1 MGQQEKVA
9 TSLAGAVGEEISASL
24 APVDAELER
33 RYPGDPGTRQPV
45 HTVYVPGDVFAA
57 DTVRTWGDRA
67 LVALDE
73 HAPDAA
79 SFAAVLGLAD
89 DLAEP
94 VYSRVRAKLEREPIE
109 DLRVDFEDGYG
120 NRSDAEEDE
129 AAARAARLIAEA
141 YEQGTAAPYMGIRM
155 KCMEAPVR
163 ARGIRT
169 LDVFLSG
176 LMEAGGLPDGL
187 VLTLP
192 KVTYPE
198 QVTAMVRLLEAFEKA
213 RGLEPGRIGFEIQI
227 ETSQS
232 ILAADGTAAVARMIQ
247 AAEGRATGLH
257 YGTFDYSA
265 CLGVSAAYQASDHPA
280 ADHAKAVMQVAAAG
294 TGVRVSDGSTN
305 VLPVGPTEKV
315 HDAWRLHFGLTR
327 RALARAYYQGWDMHP
342 GHIPTRYAAV
352 FAFYREGFEQA
363 AARLARY
370 ANRTGG
376 DVMDEPATAKALSGY
391 LLRGLDCGALDIGE
405 VARLTGLTR
414 ADLEGFSAR
423 GAATSRHRRSRRR
436 QRVVRRP
443 AGAHVPLQ
451 AGRRHPL
458 LLSEQP
464 RSPLAQPPVGPR
476 PRAELLGRR
485 PEQLPQPGRPAQQV
499 GDERTL
505 RTRMPPRGTGAVAQH
520 AVAVDV
526 GVRAAQHRAVARLD
540 AYVGGGEPGAVEV
553 AGRHRHPSLA
563 SITASCSASSH
574 SRNSSR
580 TVPGALTGEA
590 DT

>member
-9 TSLAGAVGEEISASL
+9 TSLAGTVSEEISASL

-45 HTVYVPGDVFAA
+45 HTVYVPGDAFAA
-57 DTVRTWGDRA
+57 DTIRSWGDQA
-67 LVALDE
+67 LAALDE

-79 SFAAVLGLAD
+79 SFAAVLGLSEE
-89 DLAEP
+89 LAEP
-94 VYSRVRAKLEREPIE
+94 VYSRVRAKLQREPIE
-109 DLRVDFEDGYG
+109 DLRIDFEDGYQG
-120 NRSDAEEDE
+120 KDEDQD
-129 AAARAARLIAEA
+129 AARAARIVAEA
-141 YEQGTAAPYMGIRM
+141 YAQGTAAPYMGIRM
-155 KCMEAPVR
+155 KCMEAAVR
-163 ARGIRT
+163 DRGIRT
-169 LDVFLSG
+169 LDIFLTG
-176 LMEAGGLPDGL
+176 LIEAGGLPDGL

-213 RGLEPGRIGFEIQI
+213 HGLEPGRIGFEIQI

-232 ILAADGTAAVARMIQ
+232 ILAADGTATVARMIQ

-280 ADHAKAVMQVAAAG
+280 ADHAKAIMQVAAAG

-315 HDAWRLHFGLTR
+315 HDAWRLHYGLTR

-370 ANRTGG
+370 ASHAGG
-376 DVMDEPATAKALSGY
+376 DIADEPATAKALAGY
-391 LLRGLDCGALDIGE
+391 LLRGLDCGALDTAE

-414 ADLEGFSAR
+414 ADLEGFAAPRR
-423 GAATSRHRRSRRR
+423 GD
-436 QRVVRRP
+436 
-443 AGAHVPLQ
+443 L
-451 AGRRHPL
+451 
-458 LLSEQP
+458 
-464 RSPLAQPPVGPR
+464 
-476 PRAELLGRR
+476 
-485 PEQLPQPGRPAQQV
+485 
-499 GDERTL
+499 
-505 RTRMPPRGTGAVAQH
+505 
-520 AVAVDV
+520 
-526 GVRAAQHRAVARLD
+526 
-540 AYVGGGEPGAVEV
+540 
-553 AGRHRHPSLA
+553 
-563 SITASCSASSH
+563 TASAQ
-574 SRNSSR
+574 
-580 TVPGALTGEA
+580 
-590 DT
+590 

>member
-1 MGQQEKVA
+1 MGQGQQEKVT
-9 TSLAGAVGEEISASL
+9 TSLAGAVSEEISASL

-33 RYPGDPGTRQPV
+33 RYPGDPGSRQPV
-45 HTVYVPGDVFAA
+45 HTVYVPGDAFAA
-57 DTVRTWGDRA
+57 DTLRTWGDQA
-67 LVALDE
+67 LALLDE

-79 SFAAVLGLAD
+79 SFAAVLGLSD
-89 DLAEP
+89 ELAEP
-94 VYSRVRAKLEREPIE
+94 VHARVRAKLEREPIE
-109 DLRVDFEDGYG
+109 DLRVDFEDGYHG
-120 NRSDAEEDE
+120 RDEDE
-129 AAARAARLIAEA
+129 DAARAARLIAEA
-141 YEQGTAAPYMGIRM
+141 YENGTAAPYMGIRM

-163 ARGIRT
+163 DRGIRT
-169 LDVFLSG
+169 LDIFLSG

-232 ILAADGTAAVARMIQ
+232 ILATDGTATVARMIQ
-247 AAEGRATGLH
+247 AADGRATGLH

-280 ADHAKAVMQVAAAG
+280 ADHAKAIMQVAAAG

-305 VLPVGPTEKV
+305 VLPVGPTAKV
-315 HDAWRLHFGLTR
+315 HDAWRLHYGLTR
-327 RALARAYYQGWDMHP
+327 RALSRAYYQGWDMHP

-370 ANRTGG
+370 ANRAGG

-414 ADLEGFSAR
+414 ADLEGFAAPRRGDLTVSA
-423 GAATSRHRRSRRR
+423 
-436 QRVVRRP
+436 Q
-443 AGAHVPLQ
+443 
-451 AGRRHPL
+451 
-458 LLSEQP
+458 
-464 RSPLAQPPVGPR
+464 
-476 PRAELLGRR
+476 
-485 PEQLPQPGRPAQQV
+485 
-499 GDERTL
+499 
-505 RTRMPPRGTGAVAQH
+505 
-520 AVAVDV
+520 
-526 GVRAAQHRAVARLD
+526 
-540 AYVGGGEPGAVEV
+540 
-553 AGRHRHPSLA
+553 
-563 SITASCSASSH
+563 
-574 SRNSSR
+574 
-580 TVPGALTGEA
+580 
-590 DT
+590 